1 MRCAGIPSISKKK
14 VIPGVAGILLF
25 AAIVFFPFSA
35 YSTIEPEQ
43 QPVRGPDTFTRL
55 IRNAITGPGCEN
67 VSVYFL
73 DPVRRRAYGVN
84 EDTKYTPA
92 SLFKLPIMLALLK
105 QAELDGSLL
114 ERELTVLPSYLSD
127 YSHAIVTRHSVSVTK
142 SYSIDSLLSSM
153 ILFSDNTA
161 LKALEAYLSI
171 DRYRMLNQVY
181 RDFHFDVRKIL
192 ESEDNMSPK
201 EYARFL
207 VALQTASYLDPVF
220 SEKALSLLEQSDF
233 KQGLAAN
240 LPRTIKVAHK
250 FGERGYLDNDTLQ
263 LHDCGIIYHPSSP
276 YILCVMTRGTN
287 IRDQT
292 NAIASISSAVFKAV
306 TVGLL

>member
-1 MRCAGIPSISKKK
+1 
-14 VIPGVAGILLF
+14 
-25 AAIVFFPFSA
+25 
-35 YSTIEPEQ
+35 
-43 QPVRGPDTFTRL
+43 
-55 IRNAITGPGCEN
+55 
-67 VSVYFL
+67 
-73 DPVRRRAYGVN
+73 
-84 EDTKYTPA
+84 
-92 SLFKLPIMLALLK
+92 
-105 QAELDGSLL
+105 
-114 ERELTVLPSYLSD
+114 
-127 YSHAIVTRHSVSVTK
+127 
-142 SYSIDSLLSSM
+142 
-153 ILFSDNTA
+153 
-161 LKALEAYLSI
+161 
-171 DRYRMLNQVY
+171 MLNQVY

-240 LPRTIKVAHK
+240 LPRNIKVAHK